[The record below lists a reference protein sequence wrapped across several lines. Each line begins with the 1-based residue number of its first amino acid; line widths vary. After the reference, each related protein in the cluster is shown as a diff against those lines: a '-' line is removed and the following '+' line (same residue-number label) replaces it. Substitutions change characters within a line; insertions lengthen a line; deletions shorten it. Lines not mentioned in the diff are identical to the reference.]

1 MAIAYYEQDTLS
13 STAEP
18 HINPIASS
26 YAKSTVSPSEVE
38 KDKIIFYHFVIV
50 LLYVTPLNKL
60 VRDISHVLE
69 SCESLGKSEALR
81 PGQCVQELGG
91 DGGGQEVQLRRVRR
105 GVGLQVIGNEPVAEE
120 GAKLVAVED
129 SPTTF
134 GFLFFILIFLSF
146 TLHLRF
152 SGHRQV
158 GLHQGH
164 WPGCSCVNYT

>member
-1 MAIAYYEQDTLS
+1 MRKVLS
-13 STAEP
+13 HLQKLKKT
-18 HINPIASS
+18 
-26 YAKSTVSPSEVE
+26 KLF
-38 KDKIIFYHFVIV
+38 FYHFAIE

-105 GVGLQVIGNEPVAEE
+105 GVGFQVVGDEPVAEE

-146 TLHLRF
+146 TLYHLRF
-152 SGHRQV
+152 SGHRRV
-158 GLHQGH
+158 GLHQDH